1 MDKKE
6 LLKRWALAYTEP
18 SLFYVPW
25 REAIKDILVFI
36 TNVYRGDTFY
46 YYDHTEIGA
55 VFTTD
60 GRFVT
65 KYVFTSQYFGKYFK
79 KGNYVYKEAVSP
91 RGHLLSDYT
100 NFSVSGRETNS
111 ILVPVNHHTAQS
123 FYTADYIKHE
133 NINTTTVLEDG
144 YTTIYNS
151 YEIVVRHYALKDN
164 QIYRDMVIDNTQPI
178 IREITHNENKD
189 EGFIYYTRMN
199 DYMTKREREYINKN
213 GYKTNYVELNFKH
226 FMVEPTSQT
235 SWTISSVYPYDS
247 AQNKMYGDCLLVNAS
262 TENLIEYS
270 DDDPYAQW
278 IRNVTKEDLFNLYDF
293 IKSSHMIG
301 KHFESN
307 PRGLWAGLEYYVY
320 IDNNGGY
327 HTDDDESTEFGVYA
341 YIYSYQSLGMRLP
354 HSLLY
359 RESQNIPDN
368 ILNDYNLILTDHI
381 EDTRKY
387 FSQISDSYTP
397 KLYGRTGQYLG
408 LDPIQIN
415 QELLDLINNES
426 GGET

>member
-6 LLKRWALAYTEP
+6 LLKRWVYAYIEP
-18 SLFYVPW
+18 SLFYIPW
-25 REAIKDILVFI
+25 REVTKDILVFI
-36 TNVYRGDTFY
+36 ANEYLGNPSNN
-46 YYDHTEIGA
+46 HTEIGA

-60 GRFVT
+60 GKFVT
-65 KYVFTSQYFGKYFK
+65 KYVFTSQYLGKYFK

-91 RGHLLSDYT
+91 RGHLLSDDT

-111 ILVPVNHHTAQS
+111 VLVPVNHHTAQS

-133 NINTTTVLEDG
+133 NINITTVLEDR

-151 YEIVVRHYALKDN
+151 YETVVRHYVLKDN
-164 QIYRDMVIDNTQPI
+164 QIYNDMVIDNTQPI

-189 EGFIYYTRMN
+189 ENFVYDTRMN
-199 DYMTKREREYINKN
+199 DYMMKRESEYIKD
-213 GYKTNYVELNFKH
+213 GYKINHVELSFKH

-235 SWTISSVYPYDS
+235 SWHIRSTRPYDYVL
-247 AQNKMYGDCLLVNAS
+247 NKMYGDCLFVIAS
-262 TENLIEYS
+262 STNRVEYS
-270 DDDPYAQW
+270 NDSPHAQW

-293 IKSSHMIG
+293 IKTSHMKG
-301 KHFESN
+301 EPESSN
-307 PRGLWAGLEYYVY
+307 PVGDWSRLRYDVYV
-320 IDNNGGY
+320 DKNGGY
-327 HTDDDESTEFGVYA
+327 HTDYNENTEFGVTA
-341 YIYSYQSLGMRLP
+341 FIYSYQALGMRLP

-359 RESQNIPDN
+359 SESQNIPDN

-381 EDTRKY
+381 EDTKKY
-387 FSQISDSYTP
+387 FSHISDSYTP
-397 KLYGRTGQYLG
+397 NLYGRTRQYLG